1 MSGFPR
7 WRSGNEFTCRCKR
20 LKRCKRCG
28 FNSCVVK
35 IPWDGNGNP
44 LQYSCLKI
52 PCTEEPGWLYSSW
65 DCEES
70 DTTEHTHVTLRYV
83 TLRYVTLRYICIS
96 LLRLSKRTLNLD
108 SVNPFFLP
116 TAWVTDVA
124 AVKLWS
130 CRWIQWLDRQRTT
143 VCKGAA
149 SLNDLME
156 QNSHSSQQWR
166 DYNMSSKLR
175 QLLPKWA
182 LSLSEFFLPAF
193 LPSEWCSKH
202 NSEHAW

>member
-7 WRSGNEFTCRCKR
+7 WHSGNEFTCRCKR
-20 LKRCKRCG
+20 LKRCKRSG
-28 FNSCVVK
+28 FNTCVVK
-35 IPWDGNGNP
+35 IPWEGNGNP
-44 LQYSCLKI
+44 LQYSCLKFHVQRSLA
-52 PCTEEPGWLYSSW
+52 GYSSW

-70 DTTEHTHVTLRYV
+70 DTTEHTHITLHYV
-83 TLRYVTLRYICIS
+83 MFHYITLHYITLHYITHVCDYCI
-96 LLRLSKRTLNLD
+96 LARELWTLTPWIL
-108 SVNPFFLP
+108 FILP

-166 DYNMSSKLR
+166 DYNTSSKL
-175 QLLPKWA
+175 
-182 LSLSEFFLPAF
+182 
-193 LPSEWCSKH
+193 
-202 NSEHAW
+202 

>member
-7 WRSGNEFTCRCKR
+7 WHSGNEFTCQCKR
-20 LKRCKRCG
+20 LKRCKRSG
-28 FNSCVVK
+28 FNTCVVK
-35 IPWDGNGNP
+35 IPWEGNSNP

-52 PCTEEPGWLYSSW
+52 PCTEETGGLQFMGLRRVRHNWA
-65 DCEES
+65 
-70 DTTEHTHVTLRYV
+70 HTHYITLRYV
-83 TLRYVTLRYICIS
+83 SLHYITLHYITLHYITYVCDYCILARELWTLTPWI
-96 LLRLSKRTLNLD
+96 
-108 SVNPFFLP
+108 PFILP

-166 DYNMSSKLR
+166 DYNTSSKL
-175 QLLPKWA
+175 
-182 LSLSEFFLPAF
+182 
-193 LPSEWCSKH
+193 
-202 NSEHAW
+202 

>member
-1 MSGFPR
+1 MNSHADARDSRDARDVGSIPVS
-7 WRSGNEFTCRCKR
+7 WRSPEKEIATHSSILAWKFHVQRSLAG
-20 LKRCKRCG
+20 
-28 FNSCVVK
+28 
-35 IPWDGNGNP
+35 
-44 LQYSCLKI
+44 
-52 PCTEEPGWLYSSW
+52 YSSW

-70 DTTEHTHVTLRYV
+70 DTTEHTHITLC
-83 TLRYVTLRYICIS
+83 YVTLRYICIS
-96 LLRLSKRTLNLD
+96 LLRLGKRTLNLD

-149 SLNDLME
+149 SLNDFME